1 MKLFFKPSSYAWLG
15 HFYFAE
21 IGEQITKKVEKWDY
35 NSATS
40 ASEKKSS
47 PVSLGLY
54 FETNS
59 TLPKKQHVSQ
69 FLNLN

>member
-1 MKLFFKPSSYAWLG
+1 MHGLVI
-15 HFYFAE
+15 FYFAE
-21 IGEQITKKVEKWDY
+21 IWEQNPKNVEKWDY

-54 FETNS
+54 F
-59 TLPKKQHVSQ
+59 VV
-69 FLNLN
+69 